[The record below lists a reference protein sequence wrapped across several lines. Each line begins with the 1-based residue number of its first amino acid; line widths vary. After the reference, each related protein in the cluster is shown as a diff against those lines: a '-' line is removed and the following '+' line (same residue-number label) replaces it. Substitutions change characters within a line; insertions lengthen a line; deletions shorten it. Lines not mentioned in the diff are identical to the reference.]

1 MAKTIKFNLICDNTP
16 VRTIE
21 DLQNNFSIEDVLDY
35 YRNGLLCRWLKV
47 RGYEKELKKVEEIRS
62 EDSMG
67 IIKELIRI
75 FEIPC
80 DPAEVEKSIYI
91 LKYKV
96 ESESENEQYK
106 QEGYKVE
113 GIIEDYQQG
122 YRSLL
127 NTIFENQND
136 AAQIKAAIQEIVE
149 KYKWVLQYDYRRV
162 LRELIDQKMLL
173 AVMCF
178 LMNEQAREVCFAPDP
193 LGIMID
199 LSHAAESTF
208 WDVLK
213 YSKAPVIV
221 SHSSA
226 SAIYRHDR
234 NLTDEQLRALAAHG
248 GVAQACLVDEFLN
261 PDAKKTNLTDFMKH
275 LLHMVEV
282 AGIDHVGIGSDFD
295 GGGGVK
301 GCNRSEERRVGKEC
315 RSRWS
320 PYH

>member
-162 LRELIDQKMLL
+162 LRELIDQKTRPAPSPMRRRSGRRRPVTN
-173 AVMCF
+173 AARPG
-178 LMNEQAREVCFAPDP
+178 EQATVPDRLRMLRIRPRPNP
-193 LGIMID
+193 LTPMALRPSIR
-199 LSHAAESTF
+199 S
-208 WDVLK
+208 
-213 YSKAPVIV
+213 SK
-221 SHSSA
+221 
-226 SAIYRHDR
+226 
-234 NLTDEQLRALAAHG
+234 T
-248 GVAQACLVDEFLN
+248 
-261 PDAKKTNLTDFMKH
+261 
-275 LLHMVEV
+275 
-282 AGIDHVGIGSDFD
+282 
-295 GGGGVK
+295 
-301 GCNRSEERRVGKEC
+301 
-315 RSRWS
+315 
-320 PYH
+320 